1 MNVVLAAIAGI
12 VFAIGLV
19 ISGMTDP
26 ARILG
31 FLAFEDITLMF
42 VMGGAIAVLAPVAR
56 FAKRSVFTPEQS
68 AIDARLVG
76 GAAIFGVGWGLSGYC
91 PGPALVSVGAS
102 IDTGIFVLCV
112 VAGIALTRRI
122 TSTYRPA
129 APR

>member
-19 ISGMTDP
+19 ISGMTSP
-26 ARILG
+26 SRIIG

-42 VMGGAIAVLAPVAR
+42 VMAGAIAVYAPVVR
-56 FAKRSVFTPEQS
+56 LVKRSVFTPAQS
-68 AIDARLVG
+68 ALDARLVG

-112 VAGIALTRRI
+112 IAGIALTRRV
-122 TSTYRPA
+122 
-129 APR
+129 AP